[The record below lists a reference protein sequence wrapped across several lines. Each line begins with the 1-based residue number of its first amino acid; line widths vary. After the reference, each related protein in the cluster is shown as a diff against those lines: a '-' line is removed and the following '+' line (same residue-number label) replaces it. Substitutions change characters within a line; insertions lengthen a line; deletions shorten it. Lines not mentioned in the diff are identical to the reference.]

1 MFRRFNDEPINLIQR
16 IPSPEQ
22 LSSARPTKPSFGQ
35 KLMETGT
42 AVARSAMELFAPSA
56 RQEPSVTVPT
66 EVAMPH
72 AVPESHDHRDHSLAV
87 EPNVEHALPHQT
99 QVVMPCVQQAT
110 HSTPSAAL
118 AGHHV
123 EEVAELRV
131 YLLRQQQDIARLAE
145 QVQELK
151 SLVISQRQ
159 ILAYLGKELEASS
172 LSRMTGSIAS
182 AVAKP
187 NRPVRQKMVV
197 KTSEIKAK
205 AVAQDNDPMLLSRN
219 R

>member
-1 MFRRFNDEPINLIQR
+1 MSRRFNDEPINLIRR

-35 KLMETGT
+35 KLMETGA
-42 AVARSAMELFAPSA
+42 AVARSAMELFAPPV
-56 RQEPSVTVPT
+56 RQEPSGTVPT
-66 EVAMPH
+66 EAAVSH
-72 AVPESHDHRDHSLAV
+72 AVAEAFDHHDHSLAG
-87 EPNVEHALPHQT
+87 ESNVEHPLPHQT
-99 QVVMPCVQQAT
+99 QVVMPGVRQAA
-110 HSTPSAAL
+110 HSTPSAAPT
-118 AGHHV
+118 GNYV

-151 SLVISQRQ
+151 SLVVSQRE

-187 NRPVRQKMVV
+187 NRPVRQKVVV

-205 AVAQDNDPMLLSRN
+205 AVAQNSDPMLSSRN
-219 R
+219 L

>member
-1 MFRRFNDEPINLIQR
+1 MSRRFNDEPINLIQR

-35 KLMETGT
+35 KLMETGA
-42 AVARSAMELFAPSA
+42 AVARSAMELFAPPA

-66 EVAMPH
+66 EAALPH
-72 AVPESHDHRDHSLAV
+72 VVPEAHDHRDHGFV
-87 EPNVEHALPHQT
+87 EESNVEHALPHQS
-99 QVVMPCVQQAT
+99 QVVMPRVRQAT
-110 HSTPSAAL
+110 NSTPSAAPT
-118 AGHHV
+118 GNYG

-151 SLVISQRQ
+151 SLVVSQRE

-187 NRPVRQKMVV
+187 NRPVRQKVVV

-205 AVAQDNDPMLLSRN
+205 AVAQDNDPMLSSRN
-219 R
+219 L

>member
-1 MFRRFNDEPINLIQR
+1 MSRRFNDGPINLIQR

-35 KLMETGT
+35 KLMETGA
-42 AVARSAMELFAPSA
+42 AVARSAMELFAPPV

-66 EVAMPH
+66 EAAMPH
-72 AVPESHDHRDHSLAV
+72 ALPEAYDHRDHSLDV
-87 EPNVEHALPHQT
+87 ELSVEDALSNQT
-99 QVVMPCVQQAT
+99 QGVMPRVQQAT
-110 HSTPSAAL
+110 QATPSTAPT
-118 AGHHV
+118 GSYV
-123 EEVAELRV
+123 EEIAELRA
-131 YLLRQQQDIARLAE
+131 YLLHQQQDIARLAE

-159 ILAYLGKELEASS
+159 MLAYLGKEIEASS

-187 NRPVRQKMVV
+187 NRPVRQKAVV

-205 AVAQDNDPMLLSRN
+205 AVVQDNDPMLSSRN

>member
-1 MFRRFNDEPINLIQR
+1 MSRRFNDEPINLIQR

-22 LSSARPTKPSFGQ
+22 LSSARPTKPSLGQ
-35 KLMETGT
+35 KMMETGA
-42 AVARSAMELFAPSA
+42 AVARSAMELFALPA
-56 RQEPSVTVPT
+56 RQEPSATVPT
-66 EVAMPH
+66 EAAMPC
-72 AVPESHDHRDHSLAV
+72 AVPEEPDHRDHSLAG
-87 EPNVEHALPHQT
+87 ESNVEHALPHQT
-99 QVVMPCVQQAT
+99 QVVMPFVQQAT

-118 AGHHV
+118 TGHHV
-123 EEVAELRV
+123 EEVAELRG

-187 NRPVRQKMVV
+187 NRPVRQKAVA
-197 KTSEIKAK
+197 KTAEIKAK
-205 AVAQDNDPMLLSRN
+205 AIAQDNDPILSLQN

>member
-1 MFRRFNDEPINLIQR
+1 MSRRFNDEPINLIQR

-22 LSSARPTKPSFGQ
+22 LSSARPTTPSFGQ
-35 KLMETGT
+35 KLLETGA
-42 AVARSAMELFAPSA
+42 AVARSAMELFALPA
-56 RQEPSVTVPT
+56 RQEPSVTAPT
-66 EVAMPH
+66 EAAMPH
-72 AVPESHDHRDHSLAV
+72 ALPGAHDHRDHSLAG
-87 EPNVEHALPHQT
+87 ESGVEHALPNQS
-99 QVVMPCVQQAT
+99 QGVMPRVQQAMQA
-110 HSTPSAAL
+110 TPSTAPT
-118 AGHHV
+118 GNYV
-123 EEVAELRV
+123 EEIAELRA

-159 ILAYLGKELEASS
+159 MLAYLGKEIEASS

-187 NRPVRQKMVV
+187 NRPVRQKAVV

-205 AVAQDNDPMLLSRN
+205 AVVQDNDPMLSSRN
-219 R
+219 L

>member
-1 MFRRFNDEPINLIQR
+1 MSRRFNDEPINLIQR

-35 KLMETGT
+35 KLMETGA
-42 AVARSAMELFAPSA
+42 AVARSAMELFASPA
-56 RQEPSVTVPT
+56 RQEPSATVSY
-66 EVAMPH
+66 AI
-72 AVPESHDHRDHSLAV
+72 PEAQDHRDHSLAGGS
-87 EPNVEHALPHQT
+87 NAEHALPHQT
-99 QVVMPCVQQAT
+99 QVVMPFVQQT
-110 HSTPSAAL
+110 TQSSPSAA
-118 AGHHV
+118 ATGNHV

-151 SLVISQRQ
+151 SLVLSQRQ
-159 ILAYLGKELEASS
+159 ILAYLGKEVEANS

-187 NRPVRQKMVV
+187 NRPVRQKVVV

-205 AVAQDNDPMLLSRN
+205 AVVQDNDPMLSSRN
-219 R
+219 L